1 MLVANCAVHL
11 FQIAFGYTAL
21 LRIYV
26 YGYET
31 NNFVGT
37 DQITK

>member
-1 MLVANCAVHL
+1 MVVANCAVDL

-21 LRIYV
+21 LHIYV

-31 NNFVGT
+31 NNFVET
-37 DQITK
+37 DRITK